1 MASSGEGPP
10 SSERS
15 EVGRTGR
22 DRGHETAG
30 EQAGRDESFES
41 QSFGLVTLARHVKR
55 DGRALILFT
64 DDRRGPA

>member
-10 SSERS
+10 PSERS
-15 EVGRTGR
+15 EVGRAES
-22 DRGHETAG
+22 DREHRAG
-30 EQAGRDESFES
+30 VEQAERGESFES